1 MARTKSPTDQSS
13 STRPFVTIEGQE
25 NHLISLANNLVEQR
39 LRDGTASSQ
48 EVTHFLKLGSRKE
61 VLERE
66 KLEKENELLRAKT
79 ESLQSQKRVEELYS
93 EALTAMR
100 RYAGQGESDDGK
112 Y

>member
-1 MARTKSPTDQSS
+1 MARTNSANQSQKSS
-13 STRPFVTIEGQE
+13 RPFMTPEGQE

-61 VLERE
+61 ELERE
-66 KLEKENELLRAKT
+66 KLMEENTLLRAKT
-79 ESLQSQKRVEELYS
+79 EALKSQKRVEELYS
-93 EALTAMR
+93 EALNAMR
-100 RYAGQGESDDGK
+100 RYAGQEEPDEE

>member
-1 MARTKSPTDQSS
+1 MARTAKATQQTNN
-13 STRPFVTIEGQE
+13 TRPFMTPEGQE

-61 VLERE
+61 ILERE
-66 KLEKENELLRAKT
+66 KLEEENKLLRAKT
-79 ESLQSQKRVEELYS
+79 DSLQSQKRVEELY
-93 EALTAMR
+93 EDAIKAMR
-100 RYAGQGESDDGK
+100 RYTGQDGGQDED